1 MVRRP
6 SGWELSR
13 CCPLPPLP
21 RAYIADV
28 EQCLAS
34 IRHERLSLT
43 KDQTV
48 LEGKRSLYDDF
59 SYSHASMERSSHRS
73 AYFLPWRA
81 FQPFLSPSRSF
92 PEHMLTWPQ
101 TAGSSTYSTPP
112 FARAAGTAGQHHTG
126 TGRAITQICSTHQSS
141 RTRPNTG
148 WAGPETAVPPPRR
161 TVSSPLALLP
171 HPPAV
176 SSSPGPSP
184 TGCGGT

>member
-13 CCPLPPLP
+13 CCPLLPPT
-21 RAYIADV
+21 RGHIADV

-81 FQPFLSPSRSF
+81 FRPFLSPSRSF
-92 PEHMLTWPQ
+92 PEQMLT
-101 TAGSSTYSTPP
+101 
-112 FARAAGTAGQHHTG
+112 
-126 TGRAITQICSTHQSS
+126 
-141 RTRPNTG
+141 
-148 WAGPETAVPPPRR
+148 
-161 TVSSPLALLP
+161 
-171 HPPAV
+171 
-176 SSSPGPSP
+176 
-184 TGCGGT
+184 